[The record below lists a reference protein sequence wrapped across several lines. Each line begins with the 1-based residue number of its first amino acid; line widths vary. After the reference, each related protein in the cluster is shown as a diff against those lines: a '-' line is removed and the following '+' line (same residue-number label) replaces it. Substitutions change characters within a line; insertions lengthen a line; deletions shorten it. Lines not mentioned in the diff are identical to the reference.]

1 MIINPDDT
9 RVKADASQSGTNRGG
24 VALLANA
31 LQLLALIIHPATVN
45 AAAKFKKR
53 ELKSLEEK
61 LYLPDS
67 ICIIDIFEAIL
78 YQNRTT
84 TPEKHTGR
92 GLSPHRMGA
101 LYCLLRS

>member
-1 MIINPDDT
+1 MP
-9 RVKADASQSGTNRGG
+9 V
-24 VALLANA
+24 LACFA
-31 LQLLALIIHPATVN
+31 ITGIDHSPTAISECCQ
-45 AAAKFKKR
+45 KFKKR
-53 ELKSLEEK
+53 ELKSLEES

-78 YQNRTT
+78 YHTDAQ
-84 TPEKHTGR
+84 PLKKHTGR